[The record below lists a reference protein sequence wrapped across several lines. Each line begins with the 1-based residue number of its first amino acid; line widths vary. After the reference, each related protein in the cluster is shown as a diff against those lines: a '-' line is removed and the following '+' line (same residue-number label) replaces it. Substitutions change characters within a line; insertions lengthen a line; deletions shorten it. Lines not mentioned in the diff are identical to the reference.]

1 MSVGCSFGNVRVGS
15 GVLGITMLCHMC
27 ALNEGWVGNSIS
39 PYKLCR
45 SEYSQYSLHML
56 CGCVSGNRDNWSSV
70 FMRFAFSVAKISGFD
85 GAGMGSLSVLWL
97 GYFLSSRLAR
107 EYKTDDIND

>member
-1 MSVGCSFGNVRVGS
+1 
-15 GVLGITMLCHMC
+15 MC

-45 SEYSQYSLHML
+45 SEYSQYSLHVL
-56 CGCVSGNRDNWSSV
+56 WGYVSGNRVNWSSV

-85 GAGMGSLSVLWL
+85 GAGMVVSLGFIFVVIFYRPGWPGNTKRMISMTDMGHAGFRPVL
-97 GYFLSSRLAR
+97 LSCP
-107 EYKTDDIND
+107 E